1 MKIFSLM
8 ALTAILLVQ
17 GCDTKKHKN
26 TEEQSQQSTH
36 MLLST
41 AWYQKAA
48 ERKALY
54 YQAFNIAKMRVDE
67 ILKSDGEKNSAV
79 VLDIDETVL
88 DNSPY
93 QGWCIENDSTF
104 SSSSWD
110 RWVQQGSAAALNGAL
125 DFTNYAMEKG
135 MEVIYISNRHVSQ
148 LDITLKNLKDKGFP
162 NASREF
168 VFLKDTTSDKR
179 YRRARVEEKYSIDL
193 LIGDNL
199 GDFDHL
205 YDKRQNQNAHKVLE
219 NQKALFGNKFI
230 VLPNPMYGKWERP
243 YQKMDGDYVENLK
256 KVLKSFTI
264 KQ

>member
-1 MKIFSLM
+1 MKIFSIM
-8 ALTAILLVQ
+8 ALVAILLVQ
-17 GCDTKKHKN
+17 GCETKNSKKTKAEN
-26 TEEQSQQSTH
+26 QQSTH

-54 YQAFNIAKMRVDE
+54 YQAFNIAKMRVDA
-67 ILKSDGEKNSAV
+67 ILKNANEKNSAV

-93 QGWCIENDSTF
+93 QGWCIENDYTYSPDT
-104 SSSSWD
+104 WD
-110 RWVQQGSAAALNGAL
+110 QWVQQASATALEGARE
-125 DFTNYAMEKG
+125 FTRYAKQNG

-148 LDITLKNLKDKGFP
+148 MDATLKNLKEEGFP

-179 YRRARVEEKYSIDL
+179 YRRAKVEEKYSIDL

-205 YDKRQNQNAHKVLE
+205 YDKRKNKNAHKVLE
-219 NQKALFGNKFI
+219 TQKKLYGHKFI

-243 YQKMDGDYVENLK
+243 FQKMDGNYIQNLK
-256 KVLKSFTI
+256 KELNSFSI
-264 KQ
+264 NN

>member
-8 ALTAILLVQ
+8 ALAAILTMQ
-17 GCDTKKHKN
+17 GCETKSSKDSEAQN
-26 TEEQSQQSTH
+26 QQSTH

-54 YQAFNIAKMRVDE
+54 YQAFNIAKLRVDE
-67 ILKSDGEKNSAV
+67 ILKNKGEKNSAV

-104 SSSSWD
+104 SSISWD

-125 DFTNYAMEKG
+125 DFTTYAKQNG

-148 LDITLKNLKDKGFP
+148 MDATLKNLKEEGFP

-168 VFLKDTTSDKR
+168 VFLKDTTSDKQ
-179 YRRARVEEKYSIDL
+179 YRRAKVEEKYSIDL

-205 YDKRQNQNAHKVLE
+205 YDKRKNQNAHKVLE
-219 NQKALFGNKFI
+219 NQKTLFGNKFI

-243 YQKMDGDYVENLK
+243 YQKMDGNYVENLIK
-256 KVLKSFTI
+256 HLESF
-264 KQ
+264 

>member
-1 MKIFSLM
+1 MKYLSLILIVTSIAFSSCCKEP
-8 ALTAILLVQ
+8 ASQ
-17 GCDTKKHKN
+17 PKKN
-26 TEEQSQQSTH
+26 VSSEY

-41 AWYQKAA
+41 AWYQISA
-48 ERKALY
+48 EKKALY
-54 YQAFNIAKMRVDE
+54 HQAYNIAKMRIDQIAKQE
-67 ILKSDGEKNSAV
+67 HEKQPAV

-104 SSSSWD
+104 SKKSWD

-162 NASREF
+162 NASPEF

-256 KVLKSFTI
+256 KV
-264 KQ
+264 

>member
-1 MKIFSLM
+1 MKVFYLT
-8 ALTAILLVQ
+8 ALIAILLMQ
-17 GCDTKKHKN
+17 GCDKQSKQKAADQK
-26 TEEQSQQSTH
+26 EQSTY

-54 YQAFNIAKMRVDE
+54 YQAYNIAKMRIDQ
-67 ILKSDGEKNSAV
+67 IASEKHPKQPAV

-104 SSSSWD
+104 SKISWD
-110 RWVQQGSAAALNGAL
+110 RWVRKVQAGAL
-125 DFTNYAMEKG
+125 TGAKEFTQYAKENG
-135 MEVIYISNRHVSQ
+135 VEVIYISNRNISQ
-148 LDITLKNLKDKGFP
+148 LEATLKNLQEKGFP
-162 NASREF
+162 NARNKF
-168 VFLKDTTSDKR
+168 VFLKDSTSDKT
-179 YRRARVEEKYSIDL
+179 YRRDKVKEKYKIAL
-193 LIGDNL
+193 LVGDNL

-205 YDKRQNQNAHKVLE
+205 YDNRANQNAHKVLE
-219 NQKALFGNKFI
+219 EQKDLFGKKFI

-243 YQKMDGDYVENLK
+243 FQKMEGDYVENLK
-256 KVLKSFTI
+256 KSLESFTI